1 MSTKGVFFPC
11 RLLVIYA
18 ARAEVP
24 DERRGKACCAV
35 LRVYFSLRF
44 SCARTEKRAKVQ
56 KYEKDGRTVRSPPP
70 FILVVVRWERGGG
83 SSSNSQHRP
92 CCCSRFP
99 KTAAAAEYTSSSS
112 IRTHTLRVRPGFV
125 RSNRR
130 AVPVP
135 TYKLKDAAY
144 K

>member
-1 MSTKGVFFPC
+1 M
-11 RLLVIYA
+11 
-18 ARAEVP
+18 
-24 DERRGKACCAV
+24 
-35 LRVYFSLRF
+35 
-44 SCARTEKRAKVQ
+44 
-56 KYEKDGRTVRSPPP
+56 RSPPS
-70 FILVVVRWERGGG
+70 FILVVRWERGGG

-92 CCCSRFP
+92 WCCCSRFP

-125 RSNRR
+125 RSHRS

-135 TYKLKDAAY
+135 TYKQKDAAY